1 MSISILNM
9 ALVGLAALSLMACST
24 TSERLSGAGAVEGMG
39 VRHRRHHRHWRHYR
53 HNWNS

>member
-1 MSISILNM
+1 M